1 MIDIDNNIY
10 ERPNGIEY
18 INIVYETARD
28 IECLGVFMECIIGK
42 SKDDGLYR
50 ILNLTTGVISIYSKE
65 VKELDKEVIDYLVKE
80 TKKIFISQVLRY
92 HLEEKILNSRVDFDS
107 KAYQVYL
114 KLKHRLDEN
123 ILKEIIDNLYEEH
136 I

>member
-1 MIDIDNNIY
+1 MKDIDNNIY

-42 SKDDGLYR
+42 SYDDNLYK
-50 ILNLTTGVISIYSKE
+50 LMNLTTGVINTYNKE

-80 TKKIFISQVLRY
+80 TKKNFIGQVLRY
-92 HLEEKILNSRVDFDS
+92 SNEEKILNGSVCFDS

-123 ILKEIIDNLYEEH
+123 ILKEFIDGLYEDNL
-136 I
+136 